1 MSQTKF
7 VLNGPVLVTALED
20 DDVAVLDLI
29 SRTGGDLS
37 QGRKVTGS
45 SAQGPHTEDFSREGK
60 LGLLQHFLGLLL
72 VDGQL

>member
-1 MSQTKF
+1 MSETES

-60 LGLLQHFLGLLL
+60 LGLLEHFLGLFLA
-72 VDGQL
+72 DGQL